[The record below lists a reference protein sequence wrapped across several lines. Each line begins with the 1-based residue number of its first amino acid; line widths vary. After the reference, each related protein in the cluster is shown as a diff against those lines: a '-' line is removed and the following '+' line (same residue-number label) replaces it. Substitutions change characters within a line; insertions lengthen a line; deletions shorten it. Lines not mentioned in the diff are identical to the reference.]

1 MPPPILMLLAGL
13 VLCANG
19 VLVIRFR
26 RRLTDWQNF
35 MYREYGWNPRQR
47 PQNISVRGMTTI
59 GCCSLVMG
67 GILLVVFTVRV
78 LSA

>member
-1 MPPPILMLLAGL
+1 MMLAGL

-26 RRLTDWQNF
+26 RRLTNWQNF
-35 MYREYGWNPRQR
+35 MYREYGWNPRQQS
-47 PQNISVRGMTTI
+47 QNISVRGMTAI
-59 GCCSLVMG
+59 GCCSLFMG
-67 GILLVVFTVRV
+67 AILLVVFTVRA